1 MASLLC
7 SRAAAA
13 FAAAPLRARAPRAS
27 SSASAQPLRASRRGA
42 VGVTAAAAVPLH
54 VEYCQ
59 A

>member
-7 SRAAAA
+7 SRAAVACA
-13 FAAAPLRARAPRAS
+13 GAPLRAR
-27 SSASAQPLRASRRGA
+27 SSASTPPLRRASRRGA
-42 VGVTAAAAVPLH
+42 GAVTAAAAVPLH